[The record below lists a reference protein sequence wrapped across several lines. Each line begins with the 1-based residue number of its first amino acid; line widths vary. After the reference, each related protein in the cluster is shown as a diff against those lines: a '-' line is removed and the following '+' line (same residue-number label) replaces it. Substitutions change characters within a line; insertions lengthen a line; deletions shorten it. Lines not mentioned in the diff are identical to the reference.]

1 MDVGNA
7 RQTARVPDILYQS
20 GRGLTE
26 AIFRLRWELPEDCLR
41 IRAVASAASLWRRRW
56 ASLRGCSRHQL

>member
-41 IRAVASAASLWRRRW
+41 IRAAASAESL
-56 ASLRGCSRHQL
+56 